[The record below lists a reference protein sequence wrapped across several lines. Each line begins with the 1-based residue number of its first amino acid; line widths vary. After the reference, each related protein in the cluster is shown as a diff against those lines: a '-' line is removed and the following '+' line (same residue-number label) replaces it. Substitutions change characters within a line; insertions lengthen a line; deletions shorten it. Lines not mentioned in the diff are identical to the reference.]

1 MGQKETYSLNNS
13 TIIDFHTLFLR
24 KIEGKIIDDYNDYG
38 LISKKLRL
46 HNKDTRNLLL
56 HHVIFELCQ
65 YILSKKSGRHVIFC
79 SLDHKS
85 LAGSQFL
92 TLNLIDPSE
101 LNTFLIK
108 KLQRLSKILPI
119 RFIFSD
125 NIFNNYVF
133 ELQTCRG
140 QREELNMFIDSTDNK
155 FMKYRFDKL
164 LQFAKRFNLTF
175 LSEDY
180 FKQIKNKLLL
190 IR

>member
-38 LISKKLRL
+38 LITKKLRL
-46 HNKDTRNLLL
+46 NNKDTRNLLL

>member
-1 MGQKETYSLNNS
+1 VGQKETYSLNNS

-24 KIEGKIIDDYNDYG
+24 KIEGKIINDYNDYG
-38 LISKKLRL
+38 LIAKKLRL
-46 HNKDTRNLLL
+46 NNKDTRNLLL

-101 LNTFLIK
+101 LNTFLVK

>member
-1 MGQKETYSLNNS
+1 MGQKETYSLNNF

-24 KIEGKIIDDYNDYG
+24 KIEGKIINDYNDYG
-38 LISKKLRL
+38 LLDKKLRL
-46 HNKDTRNLLL
+46 NNKDTRNLLL

-65 YILSKKSGRHVIFC
+65 YILSKKSSKHIIFC

-119 RFIFSD
+119 RFIFAED
-125 NIFNNYVF
+125 IFNNYVF
-133 ELQTCRG
+133 ELQTCGG

-180 FKQIKNKLLL
+180 FRQIKNKQLL
-190 IR
+190 IK

>member
-1 MGQKETYSLNNS
+1 MGQKETYSLNNF

-24 KIEGKIIDDYNDYG
+24 KIEGKIINDYSDYG
-38 LISKKLRL
+38 LLDKKLRL
-46 HNKDTRNLLL
+46 NNKDTRNLLL

-65 YILSKKSGRHVIFC
+65 FILSKKTGKHVIFV

-92 TLNLIDPSE
+92 TLNLIDPTE
-101 LNTFLIK
+101 LNIFLTK
-108 KLQRLSKILPI
+108 KLQRLAKILPI
-119 RFIFSD
+119 RFIFTED
-125 NIFNNYVF
+125 IFNNYIF
-133 ELQTCRG
+133 ELQTCDG

-155 FMKYRFDKL
+155 FVKYRFDKL

-180 FKQIKNKLLL
+180 FKQIKNKQLL
-190 IR
+190 IK

>member
-1 MGQKETYSLNNS
+1 MGQKETYSLNNF

-24 KIEGKIIDDYNDYG
+24 KIEGKIINDYSDYG
-38 LISKKLRL
+38 LLDKKLRL
-46 HNKDTRNLLL
+46 NNKDTRNLLL

-65 YILSKKSGRHVIFC
+65 FILSKKAGKHVIFV

-92 TLNLIDPSE
+92 TLNLIDPIE
-101 LNTFLIK
+101 LNIFLTK
-108 KLQRLSKILPI
+108 KLQRLAKILPI
-119 RFIFSD
+119 RFIFTED
-125 NIFNNYVF
+125 IFNNYIF
-133 ELQTCRG
+133 ELQTCGG

-155 FMKYRFDKL
+155 FVKYRFDKL

-180 FKQIKNKLLL
+180 FKQIKNKQLL
-190 IR
+190 IK

>member
-1 MGQKETYSLNNS
+1 MGQKETYTLNNF
-13 TIIDFHTLFLR
+13 TIIDFHTLFLQ
-24 KIEGKIIDDYNDYG
+24 KIEGKIINDYNDYG
-38 LISKKLRL
+38 LIAKKLRL
-46 HNKDTRNLLL
+46 NNKDTRNLLL

-65 YILSKKSGRHVIFC
+65 YILSKKSGKHVIFC

-125 NIFNNYVF
+125 VIFNNYVF
-133 ELQTCRG
+133 ELQTCSG

-164 LQFAKRFNLTF
+164 LQFAKRFNLKF

>member
-1 MGQKETYSLNNS
+1 VGQKETYSLNNS

-38 LISKKLRL
+38 LITKKLRL
-46 HNKDTRNLLL
+46 NNKDTRNLLL